1 MQVESGQ
8 DQISLVASR
17 TCPQPLSKIS
27 IVKGDSVAAAVS
39 KSGVEILRVFP
50 APQKIFE
57 LTSLE
62 LGADVSPLDLAID
75 REGKTLFV
83 STSKP
88 KVFSTS
94 LEESVGDKKQSVIF
108 ADARTPIAR
117 LSCTGTGTF
126 FDNVLNPFK
135 QSSPES
141 EFPNLLDRHF
151 QCSFA
156 HIFALKEN
164 LNRVQNLESAFKQG
178 QEVAFFSGLEDFAT
192 LRVSLQGV
200 TDFFRLNLRNLC
212 DIGEF
217 ANADYCFSASLDELL
232 VASADDGAE
241 SVKLSLVSLDFLHS
255 HMKESLG
262 INYNLVFCKEILT
275 NLKLGFFAA
284 KNALG
289 DISKRLKSYLE
300 DLNLET
306 EEGAKNLSSYIR
318 LGSRKFAAIGKF
330 LEDLDFR
337 KLNELHDSICASY
350 LTVLDFLNE
359 TFIPGMRRISV
370 HFEFA
375 KRIMEV
381 IGTREHPF
389 FCKENVS
396 KFEHL
401 LVLIQKAVA
410 MAVERLIDKKISLK
424 NFFLY
429 LCKCRMKQS
438 SIQLDSYNKQFL
450 ESTVDFSL
458 LIEHIKT
465 PESIFLEDAIKLMD
479 TFPLVTDDEPSHEP
493 SSSDFLAQVS
503 QELGIVIEKTEEA
516 IPSNDKGL
524 LANIRELDGVFVHI
538 FEEFSQRLA
547 SKAFVRYHREFEVP
561 GGVLS
566 FETKRFEGSE
576 SLLSVLSESELIL
589 VKVGKQDLVKE
600 IRVALPKPLQVFN
613 FDPSTKK
620 LCFVFRNESSLY
632 AIELT
637 EEDLAKEKLILSQS
651 KAKRF
656 DLGSK
661 EIGAIASNQ
670 AGLTAISAYKKLMF
684 FQ

>member
-1 MQVESGQ
+1 MQVESGL

-17 TCPQPLSKIS
+17 TCPQALSKIS
-27 IVKGDSVAAAVS
+27 IVKGDSVAAAMS
-39 KSGVEILRVFP
+39 QSGVEILRVFP

-57 LTSLE
+57 LSSVE
-62 LGADVSPLDLAID
+62 LGAEVSPLDLAID

-88 KVFSTS
+88 RVFSTS
-94 LEESVGDKKQSVIF
+94 LEESIGDKKQSVIF
-108 ADARTPIAR
+108 ADARTPIVR

-200 TDFFRLNLRNLC
+200 TDFLRLNLRNIC

-217 ANADYCFSASLDELL
+217 ANTDYCFSASLDELL

-255 HMKESLG
+255 HMKECLG

-318 LGSRKFAAIGKF
+318 FGSRKFAAIGKF

-359 TFIPGMRRISV
+359 TFIPGMRRISI

-381 IGTREHPF
+381 IGTRQHPF
-389 FCKENVS
+389 FSKENVN

-401 LVLIQKAVA
+401 LIFIQEAAAVA
-410 MAVERLIDKKISLK
+410 VEKLIDKMISLK

-438 SIQLDSYNKQFL
+438 SIQLESYNKQFL
-450 ESTVDFSL
+450 ESTVNFSL
-458 LIEHIKT
+458 LIEHIRT
-465 PESIFLEDAIKLMD
+465 PESIFLEDAINLMD
-479 TFPLVTDDEPSHEP
+479 TIPLVTDDEPAQEP
-493 SSSDFLAQVS
+493 RTSDFLAQVS
-503 QELGIVIEKTEEA
+503 QELGVVIEKAEEA
-516 IPSNDKGL
+516 FPPNDKGL
-524 LANIRELDGVFVHI
+524 LSSIRELDGVFAHI

-547 SKAFVRYHREFEVP
+547 SKAFAKSHQEFEVP
-561 GGVLS
+561 GGVIS
-566 FETKRFEGSE
+566 FETKRFEGSD
-576 SLLSVLSESELIL
+576 SLLSILSESELIL
-589 VKVGKQDLVKE
+589 IQVGKQGSVKE
-600 IRVALPKPLQVFN
+600 IRFGLPKPLQSFD
-613 FDPSTKK
+613 FDPFTLK
-620 LCFVFRNESSLY
+620 LFFVFRNESSLY
-632 AIELT
+632 VIDLT
-637 EEDLAKEKLILSQS
+637 EEDSRKGKLILDHS

-656 DLGSK
+656 DLGSR
-661 EIGAIASNQ
+661 EVGAIASNQ
-670 AGLTAISAYKKLMF
+670 AGLTAISAHKKLMF
-684 FQ
+684 LQ